1 MSTDGIPKM
10 PPERDASSLSLGGF
24 GDTETL
30 EPAAYIQKR
39 ARALDVESV
48 IG

>member
-1 MSTDGIPKM
+1 MDGNLNRL
-10 PPERDASSLSLGGF
+10 PERDSPVLSPGGF